1 MEFDLSAIVCKPFL
15 GLEQKRE
22 IRGNEQGNLQMPYE
36 FAHQRVPSSVR
47 LFPVYTKLVDSGLLS
62 LLSVPP
68 KPQLWEGQK

>member
-1 MEFDLSAIVCKPFL
+1 MEFDLSAIVCQSFF

-22 IRGNEQGNLQMPYE
+22 IRGNGQGNLQKPYE
-36 FAHQRVPSSVR
+36 FAHQRVPSSVW
-47 LFPVYTKLVDSGLLS
+47 LFPVYTKLVESDLLP